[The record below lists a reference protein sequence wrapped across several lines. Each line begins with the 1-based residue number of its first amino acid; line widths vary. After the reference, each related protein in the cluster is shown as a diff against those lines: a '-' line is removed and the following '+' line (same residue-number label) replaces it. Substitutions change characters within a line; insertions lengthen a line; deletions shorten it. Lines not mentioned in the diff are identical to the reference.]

1 MTQSVRKLG
10 SSDIEVSPL
19 ALGCWQFAGGD
30 YWGERTE
37 SSQVDLVSI
46 ALESGI
52 NFFDTAPAYGDGE
65 SERVLGVALE
75 GRRDKAVIAT
85 KVSPSV
91 QCQDDV
97 IESCNRSLELLRT
110 DYVDL
115 LQMHWPARE
124 LPIDDL
130 AAVIENLRSS
140 GKVRAFGVCNYGPL
154 DLAELLEAGEPVVT
168 NQLPY
173 SLLSRAIEYEIIPLC
188 VKRSISVLPYSPLLQ
203 GLLAG
208 RWKSPEEVPEPR
220 ARTRHFR
227 GTREQSRHGEEGCES
242 ETFAALDAI
251 RKIAETKG
259 VTMSDLAIAWV
270 SAQTSVASV
279 IVGAGNPKQL
289 KENLGALALQL
300 DEETLREL
308 DAATQAVKSHLGKN
322 PDLWMGESR
331 YR

>member
-1 MTQSVRKLG
+1 MTRKARKLG
-10 SSDIEVSPL
+10 STEIEVSPL

-30 YWGERTE
+30 YWGNRTE

-65 SERVLGVALE
+65 SERVLGVALK
-75 GRRDKAVIAT
+75 GRRDKAIIAT
-85 KVSPSV
+85 KVSPTV

-97 IESCNRSLELLRT
+97 VESCNRSLELLQT
-110 DYVDL
+110 DHVDL

-124 LPIDDL
+124 LPLDDL
-130 AAVIENLRSS
+130 AAVIESLRAS

-154 DLAELLEAGEPVVT
+154 DLGEILEAGLPIVS

-173 SLLSRAIEYEIIPLC
+173 SLLSRSIEYEIVPLC
-188 VKRSISVLPYSPLLQ
+188 EKRDISVLPYSPLLQ

-208 RWKSPEEVPEPR
+208 RWESPDQVPVPR

-242 ETFAALDAI
+242 ETFAALESI
-251 RKIAETKG
+251 RKLADANG
-259 VTMSDLAIAWV
+259 VSMSDLAVAWV
-270 SAQTSVASV
+270 SAQNGVASV
-279 IVGAGNPKQL
+279 IVGAGNSNQL
-289 KENLGALALQL
+289 KDNLAALDIQL
-300 DEETLREL
+300 DEKTLREL
-308 DAATQAVKSHLGKN
+308 DGATQAVKSHLGKN